1 MATQATTL
9 TRPLAPASAGVMLP
23 AFTLWWREIVR
34 FYRQPTRVV
43 GVLASP
49 LVFWLVI
56 GSGFGTSFR
65 SGGGPGQQHYLDYFY
80 PGALIM
86 IVLFTSIF
94 TMMSVIEDRKEGFL
108 LSVLV
113 APVPRTAIV
122 LGKVLGGTTLSA
134 VQGLIFLIFAPFA
147 GVHLE
152 LAQVLLAA
160 VVVFLVSFALTA
172 LGFAIAWP
180 MDSSQAFHG
189 IVNLFLIPLWLLSGA
204 LFPIQNASKWIK
216 VIMRLNPLTY
226 GVEALRGLLYPGA
239 ETTFPLPSAMAT
251 LRSVFAGNVWTRI
264 TDGKPPHHEA
274 RRLIVGNSIAEQYAF
289 FPALNATLNGT
300 SAALLLTGRSP
311 DCSRA
316 HCRTPRLHDCC
327 GSCVGSVSGV
337 LSILPLQSRKHSIPG
352 RGMGTSRLF
361 HDSDFPCHTG
371 DRHRA
376 AGDHHFDSRAE
387 GAVSAASGD
396 RALDVAFVDV
406 CFRHGCDCLF
416 HALPMVP
423 AQLVASDGDSSR

>member
-1 MATQATTL
+1 MATQAAIIPRST
-9 TRPLAPASAGVMLP
+9 APASAGILLP

-34 FYRQPTRVV
+34 FYRQTSRVI

-134 VQGLIFLIFAPFA
+134 IQGLIFLIFAPFA
-147 GVHLE
+147 GVHLDA
-152 LAQVLLAA
+152 LRVLLVA
-160 VVVFLVSFALTA
+160 VVVFRVSFALTA

-189 IVNLFLIPLWLLSGA
+189 IVNLFLIPLWLVSGS
-204 LFPIQNASKWIK
+204 LFPLAGASGWLR

-239 ETTFPLPSAMAT
+239 EENFPLASAMAT
-251 LRSVFAGNVWTRI
+251 LVLFSLVMFAAAFLMANRRTTR
-264 TDGKPPHHEA
+264 
-274 RRLIVGNSIAEQYAF
+274 
-289 FPALNATLNGT
+289 PAA
-300 SAALLLTGRSP
+300 
-311 DCSRA
+311 
-316 HCRTPRLHDCC
+316 
-327 GSCVGSVSGV
+327 
-337 LSILPLQSRKHSIPG
+337 
-352 RGMGTSRLF
+352 
-361 HDSDFPCHTG
+361 
-371 DRHRA
+371 
-376 AGDHHFDSRAE
+376 
-387 GAVSAASGD
+387 
-396 RALDVAFVDV
+396 
-406 CFRHGCDCLF
+406 
-416 HALPMVP
+416 
-423 AQLVASDGDSSR
+423 